1 MLELKKK
8 FKLIPALFLVEEIL
22 PLDTIITDPMK
33 HSMNHPENSFQM
45 RLVLELSE
53 CIWTYFLEV
62 SVVHLLEDIIQNWA
76 LFWL

>member
-8 FKLIPALFLVEEIL
+8 FNLIPALFLVEEIL
-22 PLDTIITDPMK
+22 LLDTIITDPMK
-33 HSMNHPENSFQM
+33 HSMNHRENSFQM